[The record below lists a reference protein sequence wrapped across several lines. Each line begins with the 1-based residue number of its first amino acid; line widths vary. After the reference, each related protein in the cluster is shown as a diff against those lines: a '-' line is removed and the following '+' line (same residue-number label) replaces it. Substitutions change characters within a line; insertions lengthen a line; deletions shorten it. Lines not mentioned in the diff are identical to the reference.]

1 MDDLLFPTIVAVLSG
16 WPNIPLPDSDLPE
29 SPEGRLLQLLVGMRN
44 GTMHPQSADIA
55 SLVRHVLRKE
65 SIQSKQVTRM
75 HLPLGTAPWPDRTT
89 WSEHGC
95 EVIESNNP
103 KQCLVEATEWQP
115 DWLVDA
121 PFAAVEEEKQRRT
134 PCRVKTDPAVEDA
147 LGVKYYLS
155 EEQAD
160 VVRSVVLSPFGSVS
174 IVALP
179 TGAGKSLVGLAAASI
194 GPSPGVSV
202 VVVPT
207 IALAYDQVQQARKM
221 LPGQHIDAWK
231 GELTK
236 EQRHTIADRIRSGTQ
251 RIVYAAPESIVSALA
266 GPLCSAAE
274 SNHLRAFIVD
284 EAHLI
289 AQWGHG
295 FRPEFQ
301 AMSGMWKLL
310 REKCQNPDNL
320 FRTILMTATLTEESM
335 RTLRTFFTV
344 VGEIPQVLASVY
356 LRPEPDY
363 CIVKCSDKE
372 ERRKRVLESLRHG
385 PRPAILYVTKRE
397 DADYWLKVVRDA
409 GWQRSDCIH
418 GNTVG
423 AQREQA
429 IDRWRENKT
438 DIMVATSAFGLGM
451 DKGNVRLVIHACVP
465 ETVDRYYQEVGRGGR
480 DGRATVSLLLWTES
494 DLDIAARLSSPKIIG
509 EEIGLDRWKSM
520 FHNKNSRWDNDVLM
534 ADLRSM
540 RAEIE
545 WDGDTNM
552 AWNLNTLLMLVRAG
566 QLEIVAREVP
576 RIDQKDGESDY
587 DFESRRQRILEEH
600 WSTCPVKI
608 RDSTQLL
615 DQDFW
620 ANEVSSSREESLN
633 ASNLN
638 WNRMLEVLHKGRP
651 LDTILR
657 QVYKIDSEGIFVAD
671 QSSPL
676 KIMPPKRLNNCLG
689 LPLRKVLQNT
699 PLLLVRYPCEGNWQ
713 ALVMRTVKQLVHLG
727 ARECG
732 LPEQL
737 LVHEDIDSLHRRA
750 PERFVWVRNSAMLEI
765 AHYPQWPLPRLT
777 IFAPG
782 QNIPQEALLPRRP
795 IEVVLFAEGTAD
807 PRRHDNQ
814 SLANSHS
821 PRCMTLETFQT
832 LLSA

>member
-29 SPEGRLLQLLVGMRN
+29 SPEGRLLQLLVGMRD
-44 GTMHPQSADIA
+44 GTMQPQSADIA

-65 SIQSKQVTRM
+65 SIQSKQVARM
-75 HLPLGTAPWPDRTT
+75 HVPLGTPPWPDRTT
-89 WSEHGC
+89 WCEHGC
-95 EVIESNNP
+95 EVIESDNP
-103 KQCLVEATEWQP
+103 EWCLVEATEWKP
-115 DWLVDA
+115 DWLGEA
-121 PFAAVEEEKQRRT
+121 PFVAVEEEKQRRT
-134 PCRVKTDPAVEDA
+134 PCRVKTDPAVEFA

-174 IVALP
+174 IVVLP

-194 GPSPGVSV
+194 GFSPGVSV

-236 EQRHTIADRIRSGTQ
+236 EERRTIADRIRSGTQ

-344 VGEIPQVLASVY
+344 SGEVPQVLASVY

-363 CIVKCSDKE
+363 YIVKCKDKE
-372 ERRKRVLESLRHG
+372 ERRRRVLETLRHG

-397 DADYWLKVVRDA
+397 DADYWLKVVGDA

-465 ETVDRYYQEVGRGGR
+465 ESVDRYYQEVGRGGR
-480 DGRATVSLLLWTES
+480 DGKATVSFLLWSES
-494 DLDIAARLSSPKIIG
+494 DLNIAARLSSPKIIG

-520 FHNKNSRWDNDVLM
+520 FYNKNSRWENGVLM

-566 QLEIVAREVP
+566 QLEILAREIP
-576 RIDQKDGESDY
+576 RIDQEDCESDY
-587 DFESRRQRILEEH
+587 DFESRRQRILEDH
-600 WSTCPVKI
+600 WATCAVKI
-608 RDSTQLL
+608 HDSTRLL
-615 DQDFW
+615 DQGFW
-620 ANEVSSSREESLN
+620 ANEVNSSREESLN
-633 ASNLN
+633 ASAVSWECMLQVLN
-638 WNRMLEVLHKGRP
+638 KTRP
-651 LDTILR
+651 LREILN
-657 QVYKIDSEGIFVAD
+657 QVYEIKSPRIDLAN
-671 QSSPL
+671 QACPL
-676 KIMPPKRLNNCLG
+676 KIMPPER
-689 LPLRKVLQNT
+689 LQNELAA
-699 PLLLVRYPCEGNWQ
+699 PLQKALKSDALLLVQYPRGENWQ
-713 ALVMRTVKQLVHLG
+713 ALVLRTVKRLVRLG
-727 ARECG
+727 MRECAV
-732 LPEQL
+732 PRDL
-737 LVHEDIDSLHRRA
+737 LENGEIRSLHSVA
-750 PERFVWVRNSAMLEI
+750 PERFVWLRNSAELETV
-765 AHYPQWPLPRLT
+765 AYQEWSLPRIT
-777 IFAPG
+777 VFAPDQAIG
-782 QNIPQEALLPRRP
+782 EHALQPRRP
-795 IEVVLFAEGTAD
+795 IEVILFAEGTPD
-807 PRRHDNQ
+807 PRDRARLLESSNYP
-814 SLANSHS
+814 N
-821 PRCMTLETFQT
+821 CMLLRTLQT
-832 LLSA
+832 LLNL